1 MAQVHAL
8 KFMRKG
14 QIVRYQQVDH
24 IICEKRVLSQC
35 DNPFILSLAG
45 TFNLENEARTRHRP
59 LQPRSFSKESAEI
72 RKTIRR
78 GCPRRAQ
85 VCMLLELVP
94 GGERFSLLRSV
105 VRFEET
111 QARTSTRP
119 ADPLARPTHLAHL
132 RTRSRAQ
139 AMLYAGMV
147 TCAFGYLH
155 ARKIAHRDLKPEN
168 LLFDKDG
175 YLNIYLKDARGS

>member
-1 MAQVHAL
+1 
-8 KFMRKG
+8 
-14 QIVRYQQVDH
+14 
-24 IICEKRVLSQC
+24 
-35 DNPFILSLAG
+35 
-45 TFNLENEARTRHRP
+45 
-59 LQPRSFSKESAEI
+59 
-72 RKTIRR
+72 
-78 GCPRRAQ
+78 
-85 VCMLLELVP
+85 MLLELVP
-94 GGERFSLLRSV
+94 GGELFSLLRSV

-175 YLNIYLKDARGS
+175 YLKLVDFGFAKVIKDRTWTLCGTPEYLAPEIISNKGHNMGADWCATRIGTYTRLTT